1 MKVGF
6 IGLGRMGANMV
17 KKILNDHEVTVW
29 NRSPNGIEDLKS
41 KLSESQ
47 LKNLKVAKSI
57 EDLVKSLDKPRVI
70 WSMVLIG
77 EPTQQV
83 LAEATKWVE
92 KEDIVI
98 DGGNA
103 FYKDTQKR
111 YEQFRE
117 KDIRFLGIGV
127 SGGIISA
134 TKGYPTMAG
143 GNKNAYEHIK
153 PILDSLGKPYGGHEY
168 FGEGGAGHFVKM
180 VHNGIEYG
188 IMQSLGEGFDVL
200 ENAPYKFDLLKIG
213 KLYQKGTLVSGF
225 MLDRAV
231 EVLEGG
237 DPHLEQITG
246 VIDANGEAEWTIQQ
260 AKEEGISVEIIE
272 HTLDYRTRS
281 QTDKKIQSSYT
292 AKMIAALR
300 RAFGAHGV
308 KKK

>member
-1 MKVGF
+1 MKIGF
-6 IGLGRMGANMV
+6 IGLGRMGTNMV

-29 NRSPNGIEDLKS
+29 NRSPDGVDELKQ
-41 KLSESQ
+41 KLSQSQ
-47 LKNLKVAKSI
+47 LKNLKVAESI
-57 EDLVKSLDKPRVI
+57 EDLVKSQDKPRVI

-77 EPTQQV
+77 EPTKQV
-83 LAEATKWVE
+83 LGEVVKWVE
-92 KEDIVI
+92 KGDIII

-117 KDIRFLGIGV
+117 KSIRFLGIGV

-134 TKGYPTMAG
+134 TSGYPTMAG
-143 GNKNAYEHIK
+143 GDKSAYEYIR

-200 ENAPYKFDLLKIG
+200 EYAPYKFDLLKIG
-213 KLYQKGTLVSGF
+213 KLYQKKTLVSGF

-231 EVLEGG
+231 EVLEE
-237 DPHLEQITG
+237 DPHLGQITG
-246 VIDANGEAEWTIQQ
+246 VIDANGEAEWTVQQ

-272 HTLDYRTRS
+272 HTLNYRTRS
-281 QTDKKIQSSYT
+281 QTDEKIQSSYT

-308 KKK
+308 YKKK